1 MMQKDS
7 KLFGTDFGQ
16 KVLDASTRNA
26 HFFINYLAR
35 LILLLVFEIFSATTP
50 KELQF

>member
-26 HFFINYLAR
+26 
-35 LILLLVFEIFSATTP
+35 TP
-50 KELQF
+50 TCLSIKSLG